1 MKKIIVIFIMLVLL
15 VGCKKDEFSSFKDD
29 YIREQG
35 ITDIVDIT
43 SYGDKP
49 YIEGVIFKGII
60 DGTEEN
66 LYFCEGLPGKG
77 DGIFLNGEY
86 GAGPFTVEMETR
98 YRVYDGEDLGYDKSY
113 FVAMVYRKMS
123 DVYYKGESIDF
134 KTVDVQ
140 LNGENITLTV
150 WLMPFSNGEDIDIS
164 DFEYQE

>member
-1 MKKIIVIFIMLVLL
+1 MKKIIVMFIMLVLL
-15 VGCKKDEFSSFKDD
+15 VGCKKDEFCSFKDD

-60 DGTEEN
+60 DGNEEN
-66 LYFCEGLPGKG
+66 LYFCEGLSGKG
-77 DGIFLNGEY
+77 DGILSNGEY
-86 GAGPFTVEMETR
+86 TASLLSIEEGMT
-98 YRVYDGEDLGYDKSY
+98 YNIYDGEDLGYDRSY
-113 FVAMVYRKMS
+113 FVAIIYRKMS

-140 LNGENITLTV
+140 LNGEDITLTV
-150 WLMPFSNGEDIDIS
+150 WLMPFSNGDEINIS
-164 DFEYQE
+164 DFKYQE